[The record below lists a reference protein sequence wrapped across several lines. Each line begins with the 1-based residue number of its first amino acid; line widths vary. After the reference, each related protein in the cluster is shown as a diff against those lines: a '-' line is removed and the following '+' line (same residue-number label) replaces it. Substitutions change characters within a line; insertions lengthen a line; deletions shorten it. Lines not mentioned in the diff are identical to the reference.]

1 MDRLTAVATPSAQS
15 GDAPDAST
23 RPKMLALR
31 RAAAAATL
39 DEGAGEEAA
48 AGRASAP
55 TLPTNTRPAPA
66 KAGPAQERDGG
77 GDNQRAQALGGD
89 NQRAQALGGDNR
101 RAQELVAGLV
111 GVLAQE
117 NLTSSA
123 REDRWLGL
131 GLGVGV
137 GLGLGLGLGA
147 PVVLRERGQVGG

>member
-89 NQRAQALGGDNR
+89 NR

>member
-1 MDRLTAVATPSAQS
+1 
-15 GDAPDAST
+15 
-23 RPKMLALR
+23 MLALR

-66 KAGPAQERDGG
+66 KAGPAEEKDGG
-77 GDNQRAQALGGD
+77 GNNQRAQALRGD
-89 NQRAQALGGDNR
+89 NQ

-131 GLGVGV
+131 GLGVRV

>member
-1 MDRLTAVATPSAQS
+1 
-15 GDAPDAST
+15 
-23 RPKMLALR
+23 MLALR

-66 KAGPAQERDGG
+66 KAGPAQERDG
-77 GDNQRAQALGGD
+77 GGD

>member
-1 MDRLTAVATPSAQS
+1 MDRFTAVATPSAQS

-23 RPKMLALR
+23 RPEMLALR

-39 DEGAGEEAA
+39 DEGEGEEAAGGGEEAA

-55 TLPTNTRPAPA
+55 TLPANTRPAPA
-66 KAGPAQERDGG
+66 KAGSAQEKDGG
-77 GDNQRAQALGGD
+77 GDNQRAQAVGGG
-89 NQRAQALGGDNR
+89 NQRAQAKGGNNQ

-123 REDRWLGL
+123 REDRWLGV
-131 GLGVGV
+131 GLGVG
-137 GLGLGLGLGA
+137 
-147 PVVLRERGQVGG
+147 